1 MSTTTNKI
9 DPTVTLEKLIALL
22 QGFKEKLNAGGGVQP
37 SELEEALQDYLPL
50 NQALGDTE
58 TMSKYYNKY
67 GGGRALA
74 GAILEVDGKVAAKA
88 DKVEINAGSVSNMQ
102 SESTTIEG
110 LPVSGWECV
119 PPEFTAALSSEDMG
133 NMWDAQAVFMIPHFD
148 TGTMVPFPTS
158 GTSVTDDSTGN
169 PVIVLRPFCDRSG
182 RLVSGTAEVE
192 NASAG
197 LIHFRWKYIPGIDDH
212 AFVINCDD
220 SNTTYDTMGMPSEV
234 RIYGDDAM
242 KLWLGLAGIDGDY
255 QLYDRICFN
264 ITGREYP
271 VRLTLPVAYTDTM
284 NGNLYLGSFVRPNLA
299 WTKGEVYTCRVEYDE
314 SAGEMRFFFGTP
326 EKIYGGGAAN

>member
-1 MSTTTNKI
+1 MSTTTDKI
-9 DPTVTLEKLIALL
+9 DPTVTLDKLIALL
-22 QGFKEKLNAGGGVQP
+22 QGFKQKLSADGNSDTV
-37 SELEEALQDYLPL
+37 SRVE
-50 NQALGDTE
+50 ALGDEE
-58 TMSKYYNKY
+58 TQSKYYNKY
-67 GGGRALA
+67 GGGRPLA
-74 GAILEVDGKVAAKA
+74 GAILDVDGKVAKKA

-119 PPEFTAALSSEDMG
+119 PPEFTATLSSTDMG

-158 GTSVTDDSTGN
+158 GTSITSDSTGN
-169 PVIVLRPFCDRSG
+169 PVIILRPFCDRSG
-182 RLVSGTAEVE
+182 RLVLGTAEVE
-192 NASAG
+192 NANAG

-255 QLYDRICFN
+255 QYEKPLYDRICFS
-264 ITGREYP
+264 ILDRELP
-271 VRLTLPVAYTDTM
+271 VRLTLPVAYGDTM
-284 NGNLYLGSFVRPNLA
+284 NGYVYLGSFVRPNLA
-299 WTKGEVYTCRVEYDE
+299 WTEGEMYTCRVEYDE
-314 SAGEMRFFFGTP
+314 SAGEMRFLFGTP